1 MYPNKMH
8 SDFAAWIIRAI
19 SLALV
24 FYFLCLDP
32 PGNALARQSAEDEIP
47 TPAEVI
53 EAVNN
58 LREQNGLN
66 TLSVHPVLM
75 KVAQIEA
82 DGVASGSAGHWRPP
96 GLTLGQWLI
105 SLGYPLAGDLTQ
117 DGYRSENW
125 IAAKTVKTAINAW
138 KWDAMHTNTM
148 LSPDRSD
155 IGVGIAVTDDI
166 YIVLITAL
174 QTASGKMQSNASL
187 ILTQACSSTGETK
200 GFMPLQYIKPVVL
213 STARPD
219 GDVYHK
225 IQYGQSLWSIAIAY
239 HTTIDQLRAWNNLGE
254 ENTVYEGQVLLVQ
267 RGATQPPPAT
277 STATTALSLLV
288 QTDTPAPPTV
298 LPTASSTVMVQPS
311 LAVLS
316 ESVPVGFVP
325 VGWRIGIVAALLGL
339 GMVAALFL
347 LPRKK

>member
-1 MYPNKMH
+1 MYSNKNH
-8 SDFAAWIIRAI
+8 CCFAASIILSVSCTLAFLFL
-19 SLALV
+19 SLN
-24 FYFLCLDP
+24 P
-32 PGNALARQSAEDEIP
+32 PEVVLARQSAEDDTP
-47 TPAEVI
+47 TPADVI

-125 IAAKTVKTAINAW
+125 IAAKTVRNAINAW
-138 KWDAMHTNTM
+138 KGDAEHTSTM

-155 IGVGIAVTDDI
+155 IGVGIAVTDDV
-166 YIVLITAL
+166 YIVLVTAL
-174 QTASGKMQSNASL
+174 QTASGKMQPNASL
-187 ILTQACSSTGETK
+187 ILTQASSSTGEAK
-200 GFMPLQYIKPVVL
+200 GFMPLQYIKPVVM

-254 ENTVYEGQVLLVQ
+254 EIMVYEGQVLLVQ

-277 STATTALSLLV
+277 NTETAALSV
-288 QTDTPAPPTV
+288 MVMTDTPAPPTA
-298 LPTASSTVMVQPS
+298 LPTAPS
-311 LAVLS
+311 ISAAQISPTVLS
-316 ESVPVGFVP
+316 GNTPAGSVPA
-325 VGWRIGIVAALLGL
+325 GWRIGIVAALLGL

-347 LPRKK
+347 LARRK